1 MGNKSAP
8 ILALFFALASCAP
21 PQRAVTPL
29 TQEAKEYVQHLKLS
43 DVEMKATETYL
54 KQTLTE
60 IEGNIQNQGNRPLKT
75 VELMCVFYDAYG
87 QVAIRERVRIVR
99 STLKPGE
106 TKAFRLAFDDIPDGW
121 NHQMPSLVIAAIVF
135 D

>member
-8 ILALFFALASCAP
+8 MLALFFALASCTP
-21 PQRAVTPL
+21 PQPTVTPL

-60 IEGNIQNQGNRPLKT
+60 IEGKIQNQGNRPLKT

-99 STLKPGE
+99 TTLKPGE

-121 NHQMPSLVIAAIVF
+121 NHQMPSLVIAAITF